1 MAKLNTKTSA
11 RCSVLGARCSV
22 LGAGCSVLGARARCS
37 VPGVRCSVTQHYHF
51 QHNPLVVVAWRPS
64 DANHLNSAHFQEAP
78 GRPRSL
84 RGIQKVFRF

>member
-22 LGAGCSVLGARARCS
+22 LGAGCSVLGARA
-37 VPGVRCSVTQHYHF
+37 SVTQHYHF